1 MTLERISAFVT
12 YCIALFMAK
21 LGNFDLQAAATIT
34 GMVLGF
40 CMFLVSWYYQHKTY
54 QPRVSEKISRGE
66 HESAGR

>member
-12 YCIALFMAK
+12 YCIALFMAR
-21 LGNFDLQAAATIT
+21 LGNFDLQAVATIT

-54 QPRVSEKISRGE
+54 QLRVSEKISRGE

>member
-12 YCIALFMAK
+12 YCIALLMAK
-21 LGNFDLQAAATIT
+21 LGNFDLQDAATIT

-54 QPRVSEKISRGE
+54 QLRVSEKISRGE